1 MELGPLDE
9 EKLARLI
16 SRAFERGL
24 SLIGEEPKVIV
35 YRYLEIRFSIKRE
48 EVGYRLKECESMLD
62 EIFGAGAE
70 IIKRAIARELYFELG
85 LPCQSYTGNTLS
97 ECVRQALRMLDS
109 SSASY

>member
-24 SLIGEEPKVIV
+24 SLIGEEPKVVV
-35 YRYLEIRFSIKRE
+35 YRYLEIRCSIKKE
-48 EVGYRLKECESMLD
+48 EVGYRLEECESMLD

-70 IIKRAIARELYFELG
+70 IIKRAIARELYSELG

-97 ECVRQALRMLDS
+97 ECVRQALKKLGF
-109 SSASY
+109 SAFY